1 MSPTRTAKASARPTR
16 AKKAAGPKGRGPA
29 ASVKSSA
36 MPEKLP
42 DASEL
47 HVAIVVSRFNP
58 SITYALRDGAKA
70 ALTTAGAAAEAV
82 EVFEVPGAFEIPF
95 AAQALAS
102 TGRFDA
108 IVCLGCLIRGATP
121 HFEYIASAASQGIT
135 AAAAETGVPMAFG
148 VLTVNTD
155 AEAIERAAPDRTN
168 KGWEAAVAAIEMA
181 HFTRRLSASRQT
193 DEH

>member
-1 MSPTRTAKASARPTR
+1 MAVATAPIKASGIPDA
-16 AKKAAGPKGRGPA
+16 
-29 ASVKSSA
+29 
-36 MPEKLP
+36 LP
-42 DASEL
+42 DAHDL
-47 HVAIVVSRFNP
+47 RVAIIMSRFNP
-58 SITYALRDGAKA
+58 LITHALRDGATS

-95 AAQALAS
+95 AAQAVAS

-108 IVCLGCLIRGATP
+108 VVCLGCLIRGATP
-121 HFEYIASAASQGIT
+121 HFEYIASAVSHGIT

-155 AEAIERAAPDRTN
+155 AEALERAAPDRTN
-168 KGWEAAVAAIEMA
+168 KGWEAAAAALEMA
-181 HFTRRLSASRQT
+181 HFTRHLSAARQA